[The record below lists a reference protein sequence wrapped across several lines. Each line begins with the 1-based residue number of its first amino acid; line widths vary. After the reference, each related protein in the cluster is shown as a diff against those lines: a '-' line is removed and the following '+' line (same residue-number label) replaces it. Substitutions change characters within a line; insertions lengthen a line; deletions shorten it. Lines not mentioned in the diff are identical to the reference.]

1 MGPSFI
7 RPCPAIISFSL
18 ELSPP
23 TPYFLERKKSI
34 REMLT
39 LVEVQ
44 LMGKINRSPA
54 LIHAL
59 LMIAAILVGGCA
71 ISNPD
76 NRRTMNK
83 LDEWVQPESTT
94 ARVALAPVA
103 IPVGT
108 AAGVTDML
116 IVHPVCV
123 IPDAADDVYEL
134 YWKPREMDAFRKTLL
149 IPFCVILTP
158 PTFVVDWL
166 FRSIFDVG
174 D

>member
-1 MGPSFI
+1 
-7 RPCPAIISFSL
+7 
-18 ELSPP
+18 
-23 TPYFLERKKSI
+23 
-34 REMLT
+34 
-39 LVEVQ
+39 
-44 LMGKINRSPA
+44 MGKFHSSPA
-54 LIHAL
+54 LFHAV
-59 LMIAAILVGGCA
+59 LMASAILLCGCA

-94 ARVALAPVA
+94 AKVALAPVG

-108 AAGVTDML
+108 AAGLTDML

-158 PTFVVDWL
+158 PTFVGDWL